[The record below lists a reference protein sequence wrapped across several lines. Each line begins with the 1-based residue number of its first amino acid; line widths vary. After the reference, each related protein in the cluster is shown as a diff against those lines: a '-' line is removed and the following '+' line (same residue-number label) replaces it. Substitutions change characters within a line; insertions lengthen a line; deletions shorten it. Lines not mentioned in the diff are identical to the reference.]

1 LTSEPQLI
9 LDYASPRKRGKVR
22 LPARSVLEVTQD
34 ARDASVRIVETLS
47 GREFAIIAIVFGVF
61 VAAVAGFGAV
71 RETLWVLH
79 HRHYPIDF
87 LPPMIMAV
95 AALAEL
101 VLGVFVIRNT
111 WRQTTLTADRERVTL
126 TFTGPMQSPWRREWT
141 CEEIGEVALIS
152 TQAET
157 DAIRLAEI
165 RLRPRGLLINLF
177 TDHRESELA
186 DIADRLNRAIKG
198 EGPPPVDAQP
208 AKYVHVPDPQT
219 LERLRGKRQELHDR
233 LH

>member
-1 LTSEPQLI
+1 MSQPQLV

-22 LPARSVLEVTQD
+22 LPARSALEVTQD
-34 ARDASVRIVETLS
+34 ARDGRVCVVETLA
-47 GREFAIIAIVFGVF
+47 GRAGAIMAIVFGVF
-61 VAAVAGFGAV
+61 VAVVAGSGAV
-71 RETLWVLH
+71 SETLWVLR

-87 LPPMIMAV
+87 LPPIIMTV
-95 AALAEL
+95 TALAEL

-126 TFTGPMQSPWRREWT
+126 TFTAPLQSRWRREWT
-141 CEEIGEVALIS
+141 CEEIGEVALVS
-152 TQAET
+152 TQAEM
-157 DAIRLAEI
+157 DAIRLAEL

-177 TDHRESELA
+177 TDHRESELK

-208 AKYVHVPDPQT
+208 AKYGHVPDPQT
-219 LERLRGKRQELHDR
+219 LERLRGKREELHDR

>member
-1 LTSEPQLI
+1 MSEPQLI

-22 LPARSVLEVTQD
+22 LPAQSVLEVTQD
-34 ARDASVRIVETLS
+34 ARDGSVRIVETLA
-47 GREFAIIAIVFGVF
+47 GRVVAIMAIVFGVF

-87 LPPMIMAV
+87 LPPMIMAL
-95 AALAEL
+95 AAIAEL

-111 WRQTTLTADRERVTL
+111 WRHTTLTADRDRVTL
-126 TFTGPMQSPWRREWT
+126 AFTGPMQSPWRREWT
-141 CEEIGEVALIS
+141 CEEIGEVALVP

-157 DAIRLAEI
+157 DAIRLAEL

-177 TDHRESELA
+177 TDHRESELK
-186 DIADRLNRAIKG
+186 DIAERLNRAIKG
-198 EGPPPVDAQP
+198 EMPPPVDSQRVQE
-208 AKYVHVPDPQT
+208 VHVPDPQT
-219 LERLRGKRQELHDR
+219 LQRLRGKRQELHDR